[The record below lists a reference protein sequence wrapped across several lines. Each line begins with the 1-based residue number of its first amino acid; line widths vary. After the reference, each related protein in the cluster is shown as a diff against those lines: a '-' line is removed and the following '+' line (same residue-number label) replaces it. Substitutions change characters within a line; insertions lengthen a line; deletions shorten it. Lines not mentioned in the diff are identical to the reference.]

1 MNKIGL
7 NISNKPSLR
16 KGLEWGDGVGMSR
29 KPLVLL
35 AWFEFLVISL
45 YFCIVYIFQT
55 NECNYEYFFFFKE
68 RKEVEKGT
76 LGRGVSNS
84 PFLLVQW

>member
-55 NECNYEYFFFFKE
+55 NECNYEYFFFFS
-68 RKEVEKGT
+68 RKGKK
-76 LGRGVSNS
+76 
-84 PFLLVQW
+84 